1 MRDLQ
6 WSKGEKQIAQRAF
19 RQALAREADEIVQR
33 VRRQA
38 AAITELEDAWRL
50 EDYLREVRKEL
61 AQKYDYRYS
70 VLLYVFANLIEEGW
84 LSLDEL
90 AGLGEDKLTPLTQ
103 MLAIRQRLA
112 RENNAEGEA
121 GRL

>member
-112 RENNAEGEA
+112 RENNTEGEV